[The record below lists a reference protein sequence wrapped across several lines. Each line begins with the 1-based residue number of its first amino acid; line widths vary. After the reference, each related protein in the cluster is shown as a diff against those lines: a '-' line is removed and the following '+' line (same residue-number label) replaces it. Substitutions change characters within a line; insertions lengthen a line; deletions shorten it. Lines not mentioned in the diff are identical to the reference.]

1 MSTETFP
8 RTFVPA
14 DTDFGDWEDIEPLF
28 KVLLDRQIDNPEELE
43 QWLLDNSELMAC
55 VSEERSER
63 YIEMS
68 CDTAASDKERA
79 YLDFLENIAPR
90 VKSCV
95 YALNTKYVASE
106 SRGGLNADRYGVLD
120 REVTAEIELFREE
133 NIPLQT
139 EVSKLAQQYQKIT
152 GAMTAEYK
160 DEEHTLPQMAK
171 YLEETDRDVRQQAWE
186 LVISR
191 RLQDRDEMDAI
202 FDRQLQLRQQI
213 AANAGFDDY
222 RSYAFKSMMRFD
234 YNIEDSEHFQETV
247 RQLVV
252 PLYRDLNLRQFGM
265 LAEESKGKSCQ
276 SVVQSSNDPTGGF
289 RTLRPWDLEVDPLG
303 RDPLRPFEN
312 TEKLESGVQ
321 EIFTRLDPELAGLF
335 ASMRSQGD
343 LDLES
348 RKGKAPGGYMSTR
361 DEKRRPFI
369 FMNAA
374 GVQRDVETLLHEAGH
389 AFHAFA
395 TQHEP
400 LVGYRHSPIEF
411 AEVASMT
418 MELFAADEL
427 DVFYDTEDAAR
438 AKRKHLESIIKII
451 PWIAQIDRF
460 QHWIYANPDHS
471 RADRTACWLEL
482 DRAFGARVDWS
493 GYQESRESYWQRQL
507 HLFVHPFYY
516 IEYGIAQLGALQ
528 LWLRFKRDQGEALR
542 SYRAALALGGSR
554 PLPELFEVAG
564 ARFDF
569 SAETIKPL
577 VDAVQDE
584 LAELPI

>member
-1 MSTETFP
+1 
-8 RTFVPA
+8 
-14 DTDFGDWEDIEPLF
+14 
-28 KVLLDRQIDNPEELE
+28 
-43 QWLLDNSELMAC
+43 
-55 VSEERSER
+55 
-63 YIEMS
+63 
-68 CDTAASDKERA
+68 
-79 YLDFLENIAPR
+79 
-90 VKSCV
+90 
-95 YALNTKYVASE
+95 
-106 SRGGLNADRYGVLD
+106 
-120 REVTAEIELFREE
+120 
-133 NIPLQT
+133 
-139 EVSKLAQQYQKIT
+139 
-152 GAMTAEYK
+152 
-160 DEEHTLPQMAK
+160 
-171 YLEETDRDVRQQAWE
+171 
-186 LVISR
+186 
-191 RLQDRDEMDAI
+191 I

-252 PLYRDLNLRQFGM
+252 PLYRDLNLRQFRM

-276 SVVQSSNDPTGGF
+276 SVVQSSNGPTGEF

-554 PLPELFEVAG
+554 PLPELFDVAG

-569 SAETIKPL
+569 SAKTIKPL

>member
-1 MSTETFP
+1 MDAETFP
-8 RTFVPA
+8 RKFVLA
-14 DTDFGDWEDIEPLF
+14 DADLGDWETIEPLF
-28 KVLLDRQIDNPEELE
+28 QMLLDRKIDNPEELE
-43 QWLLDNSELMAC
+43 QWLLDESELMAC
-55 VSEERSER
+55 ISEERSER
-63 YIEMS
+63 YIAMT
-68 CDTAASDKERA
+68 CDTADSNKEKT
-79 YLDFLENIAPR
+79 YLHFLEKIAAR
-90 VKSCV
+90 VKPYV

-106 SRGGLNADRYGVLD
+106 SRAALDAERYGVLD
-120 REVTAEIELFREE
+120 REVAAEIELFREG

-152 GAMTAEYK
+152 AAMTVDYKAEEY
-160 DEEHTLPQMAK
+160 TLPQMAK
-171 YLEETDRDVRQQAWE
+171 YLEEPDRDVRRQAWE
-186 LVISR
+186 LVVSR
-191 RLQDRDEMDAI
+191 RLQDRDKIDEI
-202 FDRQLQLRQQI
+202 FDRQLELRQQI
-213 AANAGFDDY
+213 AVNAGFDDY
-222 RSYAFKSMMRFD
+222 RNYAFKSMMRFD
-234 YNIEDSEHFQETV
+234 YDIEDSEHFQETV
-247 RQLVV
+247 RELVV
-252 PLYRDLNLRQFGM
+252 PLYRDLNLRQFKM
-265 LAEESKGKSCQ
+265 LTEESKRKSPRPIVR
-276 SVVQSSNDPTGGF
+276 SGESPTGEF
-289 RTLRPWDLEVDPLG
+289 QALRPWDLEVDPLG

-312 TEKLESGVQ
+312 SEKLQSGVQ
-321 EIFTRLDPELAGLF
+321 EIFARLDPELAALF
-335 ASMRSQGD
+335 ASMRTEGD

-374 GVQRDVETLLHEAGH
+374 GMQRDVETLLHEAGH

-400 LVGYRHSPIEF
+400 LVRYRHSPIEF
-411 AEVASMT
+411 AEVASMS

-427 DVFYDTEDAAR
+427 DVFYNTEDAGR

-460 QHWIYANPDHS
+460 QHWIYANPGHS
-471 RADRTACWLEL
+471 VVDRTACWLEL
-482 DRAFGARVDWS
+482 DRAFGTQVDWS

-542 SYRAALALGGSR
+542 GYRAALALGGSR
-554 PLPELFEVAG
+554 ALPELFEVAG

-584 LAELPI
+584 LAELPV